1 MGPPCRYIGKAES
14 RKIAIPLGG
23 LGRGEMNYR
32 ISAGDQEVTE
42 GNGLCFVYDEIGKLR
57 SGQCECSPLVIGS
70 GFDASKLPQNLETGQ
85 QSGGSHPVNVSL
97 LAATGACTRGS
108 ASDLNELD
116 AWFFGHLVK
125 KKSQ

>member
-1 MGPPCRYIGKAES
+1 MSPPCRYIGKAES

-70 GFDASKLPQNLETGQ
+70 GFDESGVPQSLADKHKQNDD
-85 QSGGSHPVNVSL
+85 NMIL
-97 LAATGACTRGS
+97 LALLWS
-108 ASDLNELD
+108 
-116 AWFFGHLVK
+116 
-125 KKSQ
+125 